1 METYEYK
8 DLVDFRIKLGTVV
21 ATKLCEIIVAHR
33 YLGIMKDE
41 AILCMQ
47 ELARRRGLGDDFQ
60 FEEYIKALQEKL
72 PKLKLDVE
80 KIMKDPFKG
89 VKKLKMPGL
98 FR

>member
-1 METYEYK
+1 MENYEYK
-8 DLVDFRIKLGTVV
+8 DLVDFRVKLGTVV
-21 ATKLCEIIVAHR
+21 ATKLCEIIVANR

-47 ELARRRGLGDDFQ
+47 ELARRRGLGDDFE
-60 FEEYIKALQEKL
+60 FEKYIVALQEKL

-80 KIMKDPFKG
+80 KIMKNPINGLKT
-89 VKKLKMPGL
+89 LKMPGL